1 MFFFSENLL
10 QENNSENSYIA
21 KTSVEKSAGSNIVSD
36 KNNMRYLIVC
46 NALYKKDSCFNTH

>member
-46 NALYKKDSCFNTH
+46 NVLYKRDSCFNTH